1 MQASFFV
8 PLALVSKGQRM
19 ANSLI
24 FATSLVLSETLMRT
38 IPFTG
43 FGWSRLGFT
52 QVSSPFADVYPY
64 LGVAGVTFL
73 IALIAS
79 IRKVKVLV
87 IVLVSILATNLI
99 NFDLKK
105 SNLVKVALVQ
115 GGVSKLGLDFNSK
128 PTEVYQ
134 NHLNQSKLRIKP
146 NDVDLIIW
154 PENAVDIDIFRNSKV
169 LEEIIALSKELE
181 TAILLGG
188 ITRKSGKLQ
197 NISILFNPDIKDT
210 YIKRYLTPFGEY
222 IPLRNFVTRFSP
234 LASNVTDFSAGTE
247 STVFETN
254 GFTFE
259 TLICYELINDVFRD
273 ELTSEMLVVQT
284 NNATFGDT
292 AQLAQEREIARVR
305 ALETSR
311 EIAYVST
318 TGITSFIDSNGQI
331 KSELPKF
338 APGVLVGQIQ
348 LIEGQTLAAKLRFYP
363 EIVSFIL
370 LLFLLIRRRI

>member
-1 MQASFFV
+1 MQACFFV
-8 PLALVSKGQRM
+8 PLALVSKGRRTV
-19 ANSLI
+19 NSII
-24 FATSLVLSETLMRT
+24 FALSLVLSETLMRT

-87 IVLVSILATNLI
+87 IILVAILATNFI
-99 NFDLKK
+99 NFDPKK

-146 NDVDLIIW
+146 NSVDLIIW
-154 PENAVDIDIFRNSKV
+154 PENAVDIDIFRNSKAMG
-169 LEEIIALSKELE
+169 EIIALSKELE
-181 TAILLGG
+181 TAILVGG
-188 ITRKSGKLQ
+188 ITRKSGNLQ
-197 NISILFNPDIKDT
+197 NISILFNPDIEDT

-222 IPLRNFVTRFSP
+222 IPLRNFVSRFSP
-234 LASNVTDFSAGTE
+234 LASNVSDFSAGTE
-247 STVFETN
+247 ATVFETN

-273 ELTSEMLVVQT
+273 ELKSEMLVVQT

-331 KSELPKF
+331 KSELAKF
-338 APGVLVGQIQ
+338 APGVLVDQIQ
-348 LIEGQTLAAKLRFYP
+348 LIQGQTLAAKLRFYP

-370 LLFLLIRRRI
+370 LLFLLIRRRN